1 LEPHWNPA
9 AFPLGQTTPAL
20 IEDIGTNV
28 RADLAEQSHFNEQV
42 TIPKIESAPGCW
54 DASAIEIVRA
64 TRSWIQY
71 GTVAFAVICIVIG
84 AVEAL
89 LGR

>member
-9 AFPLGQTTPAL
+9 AFPPGQTAPVL
-20 IEDIGTNV
+20 IQDIGPMV
-28 RADLAEQSHFNEQV
+28 GADLVEQSQFNEQV
-42 TIPKIESAPGCW
+42 TIPKIKPAPGCW
-54 DASAIEIVRA
+54 DASAKEIVRA